1 MATPTLQ
8 ARMCLRGYDIEVQGI
23 RTRVFGVDPDNDLPP
38 LILLH
43 GGGIDSALVSFGAAL
58 TSLGLHRRVITPDLP
73 GYGESEFPHS
83 SFSVPWYCDWVADL
97 IRTLAL
103 DRVDLGGL
111 SLGGWIALEA
121 AISHPDV
128 VRRVIAIN
136 PAGVT
141 ETFPFMRAA
150 RWVANHPGL
159 VNRIRKSYLSL
170 GRGMT
175 RIQLRATVS
184 ATNPSAFPD
193 DLIDAVIHNG
203 TRKHAG
209 EAFAATLQWALA
221 TGPQGWSMLSRLP
234 RVKTKTLVIAG
245 CADKIVP
252 VRASVRASQLLPN
265 GEVCVLEPCGHWLVN
280 DRPAEFVQAVN
291 RFLDAV

>member
-1 MATPTLQ
+1 MTTSTLQ
-8 ARMCLRGYDIEVQGI
+8 ARTSLRGYDIEVQGI
-23 RTRVFGVDPDNDLPP
+23 RTRVFEVDPDNDLPP

-58 TSLGLHRRVITPDLP
+58 TSLGQHRRVITPDLP
-73 GYGESEFPHS
+73 GYGDSEFPHS

-97 IRTLAL
+97 IHALAL

-121 AISHPDV
+121 AINHPDV
-128 VRRVIAIN
+128 VRRLIAIN

-141 ETFPFMRAA
+141 ETFPFMHAA
-150 RWVANHPGL
+150 RWVANHPGP
-159 VNRIRKSYLSL
+159 VHRIRKSYLSL
-170 GRGMT
+170 GRRIA

-184 ATNPSAFPD
+184 ATNPSALSD
-193 DLIDAVIHNG
+193 DLIDAVIDNG

-209 EAFAATLQWALA
+209 EAFTATLRWALA
-221 TGPQGWSMLSRLP
+221 TGPEGWSILSRLP
-234 RVKTKTLVIAG
+234 QVKTKTLVIAG
-245 CADKIVP
+245 RADKIVP
-252 VRASVRASQLLPN
+252 VCASIRASQLIPN
-265 GEVCVLEPCGHWLVN
+265 GEVCVLQPCGHWLVN
-280 DRPAEFVQAVN
+280 DRPTEFVQAVN